1 MYQIGNLIF
10 YESSGVCKVMG
21 VTMRDLTG
29 QNKEQLYYVLEPLY
43 QNYIIFTL
51 VNTTKVFMR
60 PIISK
65 NEAERLVD
73 MMPTIQARAYHN
85 RVLSQLTQHY
95 NALLKTHD
103 CSDLVKLSMSLRAKK
118 QGLEQQKRKFGAVDE
133 RFMKRAEE
141 LLFGELAA
149 ALDIPKD
156 RVPEYI
162 ADRVSEKRSDN
173 ENGFNA

>member
-73 MMPTIQARAYHN
+73 MMPTIQARAYVSGNIKYPHF
-85 RVLSQLTQHY
+85 SQ
-95 NALLKTHD
+95 
-103 CSDLVKLSMSLRAKK
+103 
-118 QGLEQQKRKFGAVDE
+118 
-133 RFMKRAEE
+133 
-141 LLFGELAA
+141 
-149 ALDIPKD
+149 
-156 RVPEYI
+156 
-162 ADRVSEKRSDN
+162 
-173 ENGFNA
+173 

>member
-21 VTMRDLTG
+21 VTMRDLMG

-103 CSDLVKLSMSLRAKK
+103 CSDLVIKILVIITVKLIISFPYLIVRFALSFFAL
-118 QGLEQQKRKFGAVDE
+118 QQKGFLLPRRKQL
-133 RFMKRAEE
+133 RYLYRQRAT
-141 LLFGELAA
+141 
-149 ALDIPKD
+149 
-156 RVPEYI
+156 
-162 ADRVSEKRSDN
+162 
-173 ENGFNA
+173 